1 MIMTVKW
8 DELSGPA
15 IAKIAQS
22 TDVAILPFG
31 SLEMHGPHLPTSTD
45 ALVAQA
51 ISVRAAEMEPA
62 IVLPVLR
69 YTPAW
74 SMKCYPGTI
83 SMPTNLITRIFDV
96 ICSEAAR
103 NGFKKVIIF
112 SGHGGCAVTNQ
123 LMEEW
128 MEKKSKGQIDYS
140 VYCVFI
146 GDAIGEQNAREFDGH
161 GGAMET
167 SWAMAAAPELV
178 HPELVNQVGPILPP
192 EMPGVNKPDYWNKVV
207 PLGYKNDPR
216 KADAKVGEKA
226 LETAA
231 RFLADAIKKV
241 KQC

>member
-1 MIMTVKW
+1 MAVKW
-8 DELSGPA
+8 DELTGPE
-15 IAKIAQS
+15 IAELSKI

-83 SMPTNLITRIFDV
+83 SMPSNLMTRIFDA

-112 SGHGGCAVTNQ
+112 SGHGGCAVTSQ

-128 MEKKSKGQIDYS
+128 LEKKSTEQVDYY

-146 GDAIGEQNAREFDGH
+146 GDAIGEENARQFDGH
-161 GGAMET
+161 GGAVET
-167 SWAMAAAPELV
+167 SWAMAAAAELV
-178 HPELVNQVGPILPP
+178 HIERVEEVGPILSP
-192 EMPGVNKPDYWNKVV
+192 EMPGVNKPDYWNTVV
-207 PLGYKNDPR
+207 PLGYKSDPR
-216 KADAKVGEKA
+216 KADAQKGKEM

-231 RFLADAIKKV
+231 KFLADVIKKV
-241 KQC
+241 RRT